1 MASQDGIDYFPLD
14 TGFLRDKKVLLI
26 KGKYGAKGI
35 LILIYI
41 LSRIYEEHG
50 YYIKW
55 DEDDCFLSADAIGC
69 GVSPELT
76 TQVVNEC
83 VVRSMFDEQLY
94 NEFGILTSHGIQW
107 RFVRA
112 AKKRENIEFYKEYF
126 LLDTSNL
133 KDVPR
138 GILNKLTFLS
148 IKVSGND
155 KKVSGNIKKVSS
167 RKQSKVKEST
177 GKEIKVNKEICT
189 VLPGS
194 PAQEEV
200 YALLLIDG
208 SAHPIYPEDI
218 AKYQQLYPA
227 VDVHQEF
234 RKMIGWIDSH
244 PDNRKTKRGI
254 GKFINGW
261 ISRAQDSARPVP
273 ITTAQPKKNQFHN
286 FDQRDTDYGA
296 MVQAQ
301 TMAWLEEEKE

>member
-1 MASQDGIDYFPLD
+1 MASQEGIDYFPLD

-35 LILIYI
+35 LILVYI
-41 LSRIYEEHG
+41 LCRIYEEHG

-94 NEFGILTSHGIQW
+94 NEFGILTSHGIQK

-112 AKKRENIEFYKEYF
+112 AKKRENIEFYQEYF

-148 IKVSGND
+148 AKASGNEE
-155 KKVSGNIKKVSS
+155 KASGNCKKASG
-167 RKQSKVKEST
+167 RRQSKVKEST
-177 GKEIKVNKEICT
+177 VKETKVNKEISPA
-189 VLPGS
+189 LQGS
-194 PAQEEV
+194 PTQEAV
-200 YALLLIDG
+200 FLIPLIDG
-208 SAHPIYPEDI
+208 SVHPVYPDDV
-218 AKYQQLYPA
+218 AKYRTLYPA
-227 VDVHQEF
+227 VDVNQEF
-234 RKMIGWIDSH
+234 RKMIGWTDSH

-261 ISRAQDSARPVP
+261 ISRAQDSARPARAEAAP
-273 ITTAQPKKNQFHN
+273 PKKNQFHN
-286 FDQRDTDYGA
+286 FEQRDTDYDSL
-296 MVQAQ
+296 V
-301 TMAWLEEEKE
+301 LERLQEKLGGG